1 MKKILVIISFML
13 LMIFGIASC
22 GKNEANN
29 QVIVTTN
36 NEKQQSDSNNENV
49 EQDNPEEHKEEVS
62 EIDEKE
68 VEYINVAPE
77 EVRIPI
83 LMYHSISDDDP
94 NNNLLV
100 PPSMFEEQMAWLEA
114 NEFTAMNLDE
124 ALEAMETG
132 KVPKRPVVITFDD
145 GYSDNYTSA
154 FPSLKNH
161 GLKATFFV
169 ITDGVDNGYYMSTDM
184 LKEMQTAGMSI
195 ENHTANHLE
204 LDKLSREDAYDSIK
218 RAQDFLR
225 NNIGA
230 DANYLC
236 YPVGKYNDETIE
248 IGKELG
254 IKAATTTLGGIS
266 SISDGLYQLKRVRI
280 YPMNIESFASIF
292 SEYIY

>member
-1 MKKILVIISFML
+1 MKKRFIAITFL
-13 LMIFGIASC
+13 LLITFGMIAC
-22 GKNEANN
+22 GKNEVSKEENINETN
-29 QVIVTTN
+29 QEQATGSQETT
-36 NEKQQSDSNNENV
+36 EEQQENPNKCGNTE
-49 EQDNPEEHKEEVS
+49 EQDQAQ
-62 EIDEKE
+62 I
-68 VEYINVAPE
+68 EYINIAPE

-83 LMYHSISDDDP
+83 LMYHSISDEDP
-94 NNNLLV
+94 SNNLLV
-100 PPSMFEEQMAWLEA
+100 PPAMFEEQMAWLEA

-184 LKEMQTAGMSI
+184 LKEMQAAGMSI

-204 LDKLSREDAYDSIK
+204 LDKLSREDAYDAIK
-218 RAQDFLR
+218 RGQDFLR
-225 NNIGA
+225 DNIGS

-236 YPVGKYNDETIE
+236 YPVGKYNDETIARE
-248 IGKELG
+248 EELG
-254 IKAATTTLGGIS
+254 IKAAVTTQGGIA
-266 SISDGLYQLKRVRI
+266 SINDGIHTLKRVRI
-280 YPMNIESFASIF
+280 SPMSIDSFASIF
-292 SEYIY
+292 SEYIN